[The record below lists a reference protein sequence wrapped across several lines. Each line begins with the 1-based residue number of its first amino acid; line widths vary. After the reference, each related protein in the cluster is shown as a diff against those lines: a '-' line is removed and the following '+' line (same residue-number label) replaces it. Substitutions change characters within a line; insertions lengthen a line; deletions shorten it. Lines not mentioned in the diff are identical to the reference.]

1 MNKSRLYALVPI
13 GAIVAALV
21 FFLAPQTGP
30 TNASASPGTLK
41 GVSVTVAQPTTTSST
56 RTFGVASQSDLV
68 LSNMTETTLPRHRP
82 TTTTTTTTIT
92 ATTIATETEGGD
104 SSKKSSPPTTQ
115 ANSSTSSTQVT
126 TTIQA
131 GYRDDYAAQFVS
143 SINGLRSSNGLAT
156 LTRSG
161 ALDAEAKA
169 WAQNMGTSGS
179 LSHSNVGRLIPPW
192 SAVAENVGAGGSV
205 SSVFSLLAGSSS
217 HRDNMLGD
225 YTHVGAGAW
234 VDQNGKIWTVH
245 LFAR

>member
-21 FFLAPQTGP
+21 FFLAPQTDP

-41 GVSVTVAQPTTTSST
+41 GLSVTVTQPTTTSST
-56 RTFGVASQSDLV
+56 RVFGVASQSDIV
-68 LSNMTETTLPRHRP
+68 LSNVTETTLPRHRP
-82 TTTTTTTTIT
+82 TTTTTT
-92 ATTIATETEGGD
+92 IATKPESED

-115 ANSSTSSTQVT
+115 ADNSTTSTQVT

-131 GYRDDYAAQFVS
+131 GYRDDYATQFVS
-143 SINGLRSSNGLAT
+143 SINSLRSSKGLAT

-161 ALDAEAKA
+161 SLDAEAKA
-169 WAQNMGTSGS
+169 WAKNMGTSGS
-179 LSHSNVGRLIPPW
+179 LSHSNLGRLIPPW
-192 SAVAENVGAGGSV
+192 AAVAENVGAGGSV

-217 HRDNMLGD
+217 HLDNMLGD
-225 YTHVGAGAW
+225 YTHVGAGVW
-234 VDQNGKIWTVH
+234 VDQSGKIWTVH

>member
-1 MNKSRLYALVPI
+1 MNKSRFYALVPI

-41 GVSVTVAQPTTTSST
+41 GLSVTVTQPTTTSST
-56 RTFGVASQSDLV
+56 RAFGVASQSDLV
-68 LSNMTETTLPRHRP
+68 LSNMTETTLPRYRP
-82 TTTTTTTTIT
+82 TTTTTTTT
-92 ATTIATETEGGD
+92 TIATEPEGGD

-115 ANSSTSSTQVT
+115 ANSTTSSTQVTT

-131 GYRDDYAAQFVS
+131 GYRDDYANQFVS
-143 SINGLRSSNGLAT
+143 SINGLRSSNGRAT

-169 WAQNMGTSGS
+169 WAEYMGSSGS

-205 SSVFSLLAGSSS
+205 SSVFSLLAGSSG
-217 HRDNMLGD
+217 HRDNILGD
-225 YTHVGAGAW
+225 YTHVGAGVW
-234 VDQNGKIWTVH
+234 MDQNGKIWTVH

>member
-13 GAIVAALV
+13 MAIVAALI
-21 FFLAPQTGP
+21 FILAPQTGT
-30 TNASASPGTLK
+30 TNASASPGTIK
-41 GVSVTVAQPTTTSST
+41 GASVTVTRPTTTSST
-56 RTFGVASQSDLV
+56 RALVVASQSDLV

-82 TTTTTTTTIT
+82 TTTPTTTT
-92 ATTIATETEGGD
+92 ASTTIATETGGGD

-131 GYRDDYAAQFVS
+131 GYRDDYANQLVS
-143 SINGLRSSNGLAT
+143 SINGLRSSSGLAA

-161 ALDAEAKA
+161 SLDAEAKA
-169 WAQNMGTSGS
+169 WAKHMGTSGS
-179 LSHSNVGRLIPPW
+179 LSHSNLVRLIPPW

-217 HRDNMLGD
+217 HLDNILGD
-225 YTHVGAGAW
+225 YTHVGAGVW

-245 LFAR
+245 VFAR

>member
-1 MNKSRLYALVPI
+1 MNKSRFYALVPI

-41 GVSVTVAQPTTTSST
+41 GLSVTVTQPTTTSST
-56 RTFGVASQSDLV
+56 RVFGVASQSDLV

-82 TTTTTTTTIT
+82 TTTTTT
-92 ATTIATETEGGD
+92 ASTTIATETEGGD

-131 GYRDDYAAQFVS
+131 GYRDDYATQFVS
-143 SINGLRSSNGLAT
+143 SINSLRSSKGLAT

-161 ALDAEAKA
+161 SLDGEAKA
-169 WAQNMGTSGS
+169 WAKHMGTSGS
-179 LSHSNVGRLIPPW
+179 LSHSNLVRLIPPW

-217 HRDNMLGD
+217 HLDNILGD
-225 YTHVGAGAW
+225 YTHVGAGVW